1 MNRNNEGRYLYSVLN
16 RGIEAEFAEAGVNGA
31 RVYTVVYRD
40 LTAVVH
46 ACSDRPETA
55 DGEDEAM
62 EWILEHIRVVD
73 LTTEKFGT
81 VVPFAFGTIIKGDDE
96 IVSEWLGEN
105 YAALKAELS
114 RFEGK
119 AEYSVQIFYEQE
131 LLSGEILKKNPG
143 LQAQKEKLTG
153 IPRGTA
159 YLFERRLEQ
168 KIAEETEALIS
179 GLAAE
184 YEARIRDCSDSVHS
198 EEKKPRVPEEY
209 KQKKL
214 FVFLACLVQDSKVQ
228 ELGELLDRINEREGI
243 CVRFIG
249 PFAPYSFVSL
259 EGI

>member
-1 MNRNNEGRYLYSVLN
+1 MSKNNEGRYLYSVLN
-16 RGIEAEFAEAGVNGA
+16 RGIETAFSEPGVNGA
-31 RVYTVVYRD
+31 RVYTVIYRD

-46 ACSDRPETA
+46 ACSDRPGPA
-55 DGEDEAM
+55 AGEDEAM
-62 EWILEHIRVVD
+62 GWILEHIRVVD

-81 VVPFAFGTIIKGDDE
+81 VVPFAFGTIIKGDDKV
-96 IVSEWLGEN
+96 VSEWLGEN

-114 RFEGK
+114 RFEGR
-119 AEYSVQIFYEQE
+119 AEYSVQIFYEQAP
-131 LLSGEILKKNPG
+131 LSGEILNKNPG

-159 YLFERRLEQ
+159 YLLERQLEQ

-179 GLAAE
+179 GLAAG
-184 YEARIRDCSDSVHS
+184 YEASIRECSDSVLS

-209 KQKKL
+209 EQKKL
-214 FVFLACLVQDSKVQ
+214 FVFLACLVQDGKVP

-249 PFAPYSFVSL
+249 PFAPFSFVRL
-259 EGI
+259 KGI